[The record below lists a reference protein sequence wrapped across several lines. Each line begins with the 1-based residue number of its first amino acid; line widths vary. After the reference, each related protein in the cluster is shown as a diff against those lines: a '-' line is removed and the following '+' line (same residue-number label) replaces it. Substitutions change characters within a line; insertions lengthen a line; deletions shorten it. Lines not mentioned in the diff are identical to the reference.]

1 MHKSKG
7 WIALLLAAVLAF
19 CPTVVGTADEEVSSG
34 SVFGDLNADQKV
46 DASDALMVLQHSVQ
60 LIVLPEESM
69 VLADVNEDED
79 INASDALM
87 ILQKSVSLI
96 DVFPAEEA
104 SLRAQTLD
112 GIFTKGTIEVV
123 DEENTAIG
131 ADIGLYNADMTWVG
145 NTLYAYYPGEGGIRL
160 ATSADGV
167 SFVDQ
172 GLVIPENEEFWSVG
186 GAENPSIFVDAGT
199 FYLAYDG
206 YNALGKNSIC
216 LATSTDGKDFECQFE
231 IFYYS
236 GLDEEKAGASHP
248 DIIKVENTWYMTYT
262 ADNGDDKQI
271 CTAFNLEDLYSLSRS
286 SVSPAIKTAIQ
297 GYDSGVL
304 GRRDVLY
311 ADGYY
316 YMVYTTGTEGT
327 DGDESTAS
335 WSHSFARSTDMFN
348 WTPLGRI
355 LLPATE
361 SGYGMDLPSFMVDG
375 ADIWVYYREGDHS
388 RRAKLDYDASRVPEK
403 TEPIDTTSPAV
414 AATLEGLFTGETTEV
429 LTDTRIGGSFN
440 MHFPDFVQVGDEIW
454 AYYIGAS
461 SKGQMATRLAVSTDG
476 VNFTNK
482 GVVLEPSASAAWDDK
497 MTAFA
502 GVWYEDGIF
511 YLAYEGSGT
520 GCNGA
525 VGLATSTDGIHFE
538 KQGMILDYMG
548 TGYERINTGTP
559 DLYKEGDTW
568 YLFYHA
574 YDGSA
579 CQICVA
585 TGPDLYHLTRYEGNP
600 IIPAVPG
607 RFDAGTTGRRDI
619 IYSGGWYYMV
629 YEVST
634 EPPYNEADWGH
645 TFARSRDLITW
656 EALDHV
662 IYPTTGGGMGHDGP
676 NWYVDGDDVYVYFR
690 VPGNT
695 TSRTKLVPVTE

>member
-1 MHKSKG
+1 MHKRKG
-7 WIALLLAAVLAF
+7 LMAVLLAVALAV
-19 CPTVVGTADEEVSSG
+19 CPTVVGTADEVAPAAF
-34 SVFGDLNADQKV
+34 VFGNLNEDQKV
-46 DASDALMVLQHSVQ
+46 DASDALMVLQHSVK
-60 LIVLPEESM
+60 LLTLPEESLA
-69 VLADVNEDED
+69 LADVNADGE

-87 ILQKSVSLI
+87 ILQKSVGLI
-96 DVFPAEEA
+96 EEFPAGQ
-104 SLRAQTLD
+104 SYLRAQALD
-112 GIFTKGTIEVV
+112 GIFTKGTMEVV

-145 NTLYAYYPGEGGIRL
+145 STLYAYYPGEGGIRL

-167 SFVDQ
+167 TFADA

-186 GAENPSIFVDAGT
+186 GAENPSIFVDNGT

-206 YNALGKNSIC
+206 YSTSGKNSIC
-216 LATSTDGKDFECQFE
+216 LATSTDGKSFVCEGE

-236 GLDEEKAGASHP
+236 GKDKEAAGASHP
-248 DIIKVENTWYMTYT
+248 DIIKVENVWYMTYT

-271 CTAFNLEDLYSLSRS
+271 CVAFSMEDLYRLDRS
-286 SVSPAIKTAIQ
+286 AVSPAIKTALQ
-297 GYDSGVL
+297 GYDSGAL
-304 GRRDVLY
+304 GRRDVVY
-311 ADGYY
+311 VDGYY
-316 YMVYTTGTEGT
+316 YMVYSTGTEPA
-327 DGDESTAS
+327 DETAS

-348 WTPLGRI
+348 WIPLGRI

-361 SGYGMDLPSFMVDG
+361 SGYGMDLPNFVVDG
-375 ADIWVYYREGDHS
+375 SDVWVYYREGDHS
-388 RRAKLDYDASRVPEK
+388 RRAKLDYDASRVPEEI
-403 TEPIDTTSPAV
+403 EPVDTTSAAV
-414 AATLEGLFTGETTEV
+414 AATLDGLFTGQTTEV

-440 MHFPDFVQVGDEIW
+440 MHFPDFLKVGDEIW

-482 GVVLEPSASAAWDDK
+482 GVVLEPSEDGWDST
-497 MTAFA
+497 MTSFA
-502 GVWYEDGIF
+502 GIWYEDGIF

-538 KQGMILDYMG
+538 KQGMILDYTG

-574 YDGSA
+574 FDGSA

-634 EPPYNEADWGH
+634 EPPYGEADWGH
-645 TFARSRDLITW
+645 TFARSKDLITW

-676 NWYVDGDDVYVYFR
+676 NWYIDGDDVYVYFR
-690 VPGNT
+690 EPGNT